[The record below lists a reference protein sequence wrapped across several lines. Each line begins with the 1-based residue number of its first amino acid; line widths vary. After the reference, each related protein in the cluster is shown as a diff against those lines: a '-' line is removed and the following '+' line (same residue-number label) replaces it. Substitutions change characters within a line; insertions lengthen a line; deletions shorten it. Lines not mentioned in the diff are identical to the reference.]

1 MLERKNPRM
10 FLVSYKGHCT
20 RKLKLIKNFVEENKE
35 GPAPEDRQH
44 FQGLAKDLKVQMDRL
59 EAAWHEIS
67 GGVTGDAALF
77 EELDNLVTDTAMT
90 VEETMENCRRF
101 LKKKPAPPIGS
112 ETSPTV
118 TSSGACGKTTVK
130 LATFWP
136 EEADLWFSRAEA
148 SFHTENVTTE
158 VSKFS
163 NVIAHLDSSTAGLA
177 GDIIKTVP
185 REDENPYTK
194 LKTRILEALS
204 LSTDE
209 KADKLIAMSGFGDKN
224 PSQGLQAMLKL
235 VPEEEA
241 ENPGFLFRRF
251 FLLQLAPDVRNSLA
265 QTEHTASTVDSLR
278 QLAKQA
284 DRYYHSTGARINAIA
299 ASGGSDV
306 EELSVDA
313 VAGKVL
319 CQFHKKFGHKA
330 WTCSKNKGKRC
341 DWTGKLASRPQGNAS
356 GRA

>member
-1 MLERKNPRM
+1 MSEKKNPKIR
-10 FLVSYKGHCT
+10 LVSYRSHCT
-20 RKLKLIKNFVEENKE
+20 RKLNLIKTFIEGNKE

-44 FQGLAKDLKVQMDRL
+44 FQGLVSDLKVQLDRL

-67 GGVTGDAALF
+67 GVVTGDAALF
-77 EELDNLVTDTAMT
+77 EELDNLVTDTGMT

-101 LKKKPAPPIGS
+101 LKKKPAPSMSS
-112 ETSPTV
+112 ETPPTV
-118 TSSGACGKTTVK
+118 ASSGACGKTMVK

-148 SFHTENVTTE
+148 SFQVGNVTTE

-163 NVIAHLDSSTAGLA
+163 NVVTHLDSSTAALA

-204 LSTDE
+204 LSTNE
-209 KADKLIAMSGFGDKN
+209 KADKLIAMSGFGDKI

-235 VPEEEA
+235 VPEDEA
-241 ENPGFLFRRF
+241 EKPGFLFRRF
-251 FLLQLAPDVRNSLA
+251 FLLQLTADVRNSLA

-278 QLAKQA
+278 LLAKQA
-284 DRYYHSTGARINAIA
+284 DLYYHSTGARINAVG
-299 ASGGSDV
+299 ASAEFSSD
-306 EELSVDA
+306 ELGVDA
-313 VAGKVL
+313 VTGRVL
-319 CQFHKKFGHKA
+319 CQYHAKYGRSAKKCEK
-330 WTCSKNKGKRC
+330 SKGIRC
-341 DWTGKLASRPQGNAS
+341 DWTPKPPKKPQGNAN